1 MTITSR
7 NQAAGREQV
16 TNREALVYEQIRE
29 LIVHGR
35 LAPGTRIIETEVA
48 SRLAV
53 SRTPVR
59 SALQRLQQEGYI
71 ITTGNGRQA
80 RPSVAPL
87 TREDAW
93 ELFGVVGAIEG
104 LAGRLAA
111 ALEQERKAP
120 LVSTLEALNSQLLG
134 AITAENLDRN
144 LLFNLDTDFHHAYVA
159 AAAGSRLRVLHE
171 AIKPQAERYV
181 RLYTSALWDEVS
193 TSVREHQVIITSLAA
208 GDEEATQRAIQENW
222 RNAARRLNRV
232 IDNLGERGSW

>member
-1 MTITSR
+1 MTKSR
-7 NQAAGREQV
+7 DRNGAGHTPA
-16 TNREALVYEQIRE
+16 TNRESLVYEQIRE

-71 ITTGNGRQA
+71 VTAGDGRQA

-111 ALEQERKAP
+111 GLEQREKARLISRLEEVNER
-120 LVSTLEALNSQLLG
+120 LLG
-134 AITAENLDRN
+134 ATTASNLDRN
-144 LLFNLDTDFHHAYVA
+144 LLFTLDTDFHHAYVE
-159 AAAGSRLRVLHE
+159 AAAGPRLRVLHE
-171 AIKPQAERYV
+171 AIKPQGERYV
-181 RLYTSALWDEVS
+181 RLYTSALWDEVA
-193 TSVREHQVIITSLAA
+193 TSVKEHQVIIASIAA
-208 GDEEATQRAIQENW
+208 GDEEATQRAIQQNW
-222 RNAARRLNRV
+222 RNAALRLNRV
-232 IDNLGERGSW
+232 IDNVGERGSW

>member
-1 MTITSR
+1 MTTT
-7 NQAAGREQV
+7 GRGRPTGRIPEA
-16 TNREALVYEQIRE
+16 NRETLVYEKIRE

-71 ITTGNGRQA
+71 NTTGTGRQA

-87 TREDAW
+87 TQEDAW
-93 ELFGVVGAIEG
+93 ELFGVVGGIEG

-111 ALEQERKAP
+111 TLEGSRKAE
-120 LVSTLEALNSQLLG
+120 LVNQLELVNQQLLS
-134 AITAENLDRN
+134 AIRAENLDRN
-144 LLFNLDTDFHHAYVA
+144 LLFNLDTEFHHAYVA
-159 AAAGSRLRVLHE
+159 AAAGPRLRVLHD

-181 RLYTSALWDEVS
+181 RLYTSALWDEVG
-193 TSVREHQVIITSLAA
+193 TSVQEHKVIIAA
-208 GDEEATQRAIQENW
+208 ITVGDEEATQRAVQENW
-222 RNAARRLNRV
+222 RNAARRLDRV
-232 IDNLGERGSW
+232 IDTVGERGSW

>member
-1 MTITSR
+1 MTTTDR
-7 NQAAGREQV
+7 QRTRRDPAA
-16 TNREALVYEQIRE
+16 NREALVYEQIRE

-71 ITTGNGRQA
+71 IAAAQGRQT

-93 ELFGVVGAIEG
+93 ELFGVVGGIEG
-104 LAGRLAA
+104 LAARLAA
-111 ALEQERKAP
+111 ALEPPARRE
-120 LVSTLEALNSQLLG
+120 LVAKLEAVNQSLLR
-134 AITAENLDRN
+134 ATQPEHLDRN
-144 LLFNLDTDFHHAYVA
+144 LLFNLDTEFHHAYVA
-159 AAAGSRLRVLHE
+159 ASAGPRLRVLHE

-181 RLYTSALWDEVS
+181 RLYTSALWGEVG
-193 TSVREHQVIITSLAA
+193 TSVREHDVIIAAIAA
-208 GDEEATQRAIQENW
+208 GDAEAAQHAVQENW
-222 RNAARRLNRV
+222 RNAALRLNRV
-232 IDNLGERGSW
+232 IDTVGERGSW

>member
-1 MTITSR
+1 MTTTTHR
-7 NQAAGREQV
+7 QRAAHTPA
-16 TNREALVYEQIRE
+16 TNRESLVYEQIRE

-71 ITTGNGRQA
+71 VTAGDGRQA

-111 ALEQERKAP
+111 GLEQREKARLLSRLEEVNER
-120 LVSTLEALNSQLLG
+120 LLG
-134 AITAENLDRN
+134 ATTASNLDRN
-144 LLFNLDTDFHHAYVA
+144 LLFTLDTDFHHAYGE
-159 AAAGSRLRVLHE
+159 AAAGPRLRVLHE
-171 AIKPQAERYV
+171 AIKPQGERYV
-181 RLYTSALWDEVS
+181 RLYTSALWDEVT
-193 TSVREHQVIITSLAA
+193 TSVKEHQVIIASIAA
-208 GDEEATQRAIQENW
+208 GDEEATQRAIQQNW
-222 RNAARRLNRV
+222 RNAALRLNRV
-232 IDNLGERGSW
+232 IDNVGERGSW

>member
-1 MTITSR
+1 MTTTRQQPPGS
-7 NQAAGREQV
+7 APA
-16 TNREALVYEQIRE
+16 TNRESVVYEQIRE

-71 ITTGNGRQA
+71 IATAQGRQV

-93 ELFGVVGAIEG
+93 ELFDVVGGIEG
-104 LAGRLAA
+104 LASRRAA
-111 ALEQERKAP
+111 
-120 LVSTLEALNSQLLG
+120 TLEPDRRAELVVQLEDVNQRLLR
-134 AITAENLDRN
+134 AIQPEYLDRN
-144 LLFNLDTDFHHAYVA
+144 LLFNLDTEFHHAYVA
-159 AAAGSRLRVLHE
+159 ASAGPRLLVLHD

-181 RLYTSALWDEVS
+181 RLYTSALWGEVS
-193 TSVREHQVIITSLAA
+193 TSVREHEVIIAA
-208 GDEEATQRAIQENW
+208 IAVGDEEAAQRAVQQNW
-222 RNAARRLNRV
+222 RNAALRLNRV
-232 IDNLGERGSW
+232 IDTVGERGSW

>member
-1 MTITSR
+1 MTRTTRAQTTNRAPS
-7 NQAAGREQV
+7 A
-16 TNREALVYEQIRE
+16 NREALVYEQIRE

-35 LAPGTRIIETEVA
+35 LAPGTRIIESEVA

-93 ELFGVVGAIEG
+93 ELFGVVGGIEG

-111 ALEQERKAP
+111 TLPEERKAA
-120 LVSTLEALNSQLLG
+120 LVAELEAVNQRLLL
-134 AITAENLDRN
+134 AISADNLDRN
-144 LLFNLDTDFHHAYVA
+144 LLFNLDTEFHHAYVA
-159 AAAGSRLRVLHE
+159 AAAGPRLRVLHD

-193 TSVREHQVIITSLAA
+193 TSVQEHGVIIAAIGA
-208 GDEEATQRAIQENW
+208 GDEGATQHAVQENW
-222 RNAARRLNRV
+222 RNAALRLNRV
-232 IDNLGERGSW
+232 IDTVGERGSW